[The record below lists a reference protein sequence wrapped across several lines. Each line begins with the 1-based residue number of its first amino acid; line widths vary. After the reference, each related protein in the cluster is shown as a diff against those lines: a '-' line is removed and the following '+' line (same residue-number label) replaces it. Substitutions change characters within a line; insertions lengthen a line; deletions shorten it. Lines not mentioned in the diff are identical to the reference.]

1 MLQINFSKVRPL
13 FNGRLTQSQVD
24 GLNTL
29 MTAINAARVTDPRW
43 VAYMLATAFHE
54 TAQTMQPI
62 KEAGGQAYF
71 RRRYDITGERPAL
84 AKANGNIYPGDGA
97 KFCGRGYVQL
107 TWRSNYER
115 MSKIIDTDLVADPD
129 KAMRPDIAADV
140 MIIGMKQGRFT
151 GRHLSEFFNE
161 RLTDWVGARRIINGT
176 DRAELIAG
184 YAKVFLSALHT

>member
-1 MLQINFSKVRPL
+1 MLQLNFSKVRPL

-24 GLNTL
+24 GLNAL

-62 KEAGGQAYF
+62 KESGGQAYF
-71 RRRYDITGERPAL
+71 KRRYDITGERPAL

-107 TWRSNYER
+107 TWRINYER
-115 MSKIIDTDLVADPD
+115 MSKIIGTDLVADPD

-161 RLTDWVGARRIINGT
+161 RQTDWTGARRIINGT

-184 YAKVFLSALHT
+184 YAKAFLAALHT

>member
-1 MLQINFSKVRPL
+1 MLQINFSKIRPL
-13 FNGRLTQSQVD
+13 FGGRLTQDQVD
-24 GLNTL
+24 GLNAL

-54 TAQTMQPI
+54 TAQTMKPI
-62 KEAGGQAYF
+62 KEHGGQAYF
-71 RRRYDITGERPAL
+71 NRRYDITGERPSL

-107 TWRSNYER
+107 TWRTNYER
-115 MSKIIDTDLVADPD
+115 MGKIIGVDLVTDPD
-129 KAMRPDIAADV
+129 KAMRPDIAAAV

-161 RLTDWVGARRIINGT
+161 RQTDWTGARRIINGT

-184 YAKVFLSALHT
+184 YAKAFLAALHT

>member
-1 MLQINFSKVRPL
+1 MLQLNFSKIRPL

-24 GLNTL
+24 GLNAL

-71 RRRYDITGERPAL
+71 NRRYDITGERPSL

-107 TWRSNYER
+107 TWRINYER

-140 MIIGMKQGRFT
+140 MIIGMKQGLFT
-151 GRHLSEFFNE
+151 GRRLSDFFNE
-161 RLTDWVGARRIINGT
+161 RLTDWTGARRIINGT

>member
-1 MLQINFSKVRPL
+1 MLQLNFSKVRPL
-13 FNGRLTQSQVD
+13 FGGRLSQSQVD
-24 GLNTL
+24 GLNAL

-54 TAQTMQPI
+54 TARTMQPI
-62 KEAGGQAYF
+62 KESGGQAYF
-71 RRRYDITGERPAL
+71 NRRYDITGERPSL

-107 TWRSNYER
+107 TWRINYER
-115 MSKIIDTDLVADPD
+115 MGKIIGVDLVADPD

-140 MIIGMKQGRFT
+140 MIIGMQQGRFT

-161 RLTDWVGARRIINGT
+161 RLTDWIGARRIINGT

-184 YAKVFLSALHT
+184 YAKVFLAALHT

>member
-1 MLQINFSKVRPL
+1 MLQLNFSKVRPL
-13 FNGRLTQSQVD
+13 FGGRLTQDQVD
-24 GLNTL
+24 GLNAL
-29 MTAINAARVTDPRW
+29 MTAINAARVTDARW

-54 TAQTMQPI
+54 TAQTMKPI
-62 KEAGGQAYF
+62 KEHGGQAYF
-71 RRRYDITGERPAL
+71 KRRYDITGERPAM

-107 TWRSNYER
+107 TWRTNYER
-115 MSKIIDTDLVADPD
+115 MGKIIGTDLVADPD

-140 MIIGMKQGRFT
+140 MIIGMQQGRFT

-161 RLTDWVGARRIINGT
+161 RLTDWTGARRIINGN

-184 YAKVFLSALHT
+184 YAQAFLAALHT